1 MQGGEAAEKLKTFQH
16 LVPNQDGW
24 LLSLHQTWDERR
36 LVESRRPVL
45 IVPGYGMNSFIFSYH
60 PRGLSL
66 EGFLATAGFEVWR
79 VDLRAQGG
87 SVSVGGGDDYRI
99 EDLAVTDLG
108 AAIDAALAHT
118 RTAAD
123 RADILGCSLGGTFMF
138 VHAALNP
145 RHRMGSMVAMG
156 SPVRWVRIHPILRAA
171 FAWPMLVGAI
181 RVKGT
186 RRFAEL
192 VLPHLVRRLP
202 WLLSIYL
209 NPSITDTDAVREMV
223 KTVEDPNRHINREI
237 AHWIK
242 DRDLVLRG
250 INVSEALPQMNG
262 PLLCALAN
270 GDGIVPRETAE
281 FPYVQTGATSK
292 RLLEIGSEEVSMAHA
307 DMFVSNEAHA
317 RVFAPIATWLAE
329 QGPL

>member
-1 MQGGEAAEKLKTFQH
+1 MKGRELKTLHH

-24 LLSLHQTWDERR
+24 HLSLNQTWDEEK
-36 LVESRRPVL
+36 LVKARRPVL

-60 PRGLSL
+60 PRGPSL
-66 EGFLATAGFEVWR
+66 EGFLAEAGFEVWR

-108 AAIDAALAHT
+108 AAIDAALTHT

-138 VHAALNP
+138 VHAALCP
-145 RHRMGSMVAMG
+145 EHRMGSMVAMG
-156 SPVRWVRIHPILRAA
+156 SPVRWVRIHPILRLA

-186 RRFAEL
+186 RRLAEL
-192 VLPHLVRRLP
+192 VLPALVRRLP

-209 NPSITDTDAVREMV
+209 NPGITDMDAASEMV

-250 INVSEALPQMNG
+250 VNVSEALPRMTN
-262 PLLCALAN
+262 PLLCVLAN

-281 FPYVQTGATSK
+281 FPYLRTGAASK
-292 RLLEIGSEEVSMAHA
+292 RLLEVGSKEVSIAHA

-317 RVFAPIATWLAE
+317 RVFAPLAAWLAE
-329 QGPL
+329 QG